1 MCYGADAIYARQ
13 SVDRADSI
21 SIESQIERCKAE
33 VINGPPQIFIDKGY
47 SGKNTDRPDF
57 QRMMA
62 EIQAGKI
69 RRVIVYRL
77 DRISRSTLDFATM
90 IEAFQ
95 KYNVDFSSTTEKFD
109 TGTPVG
115 KAMLMTVMVFA
126 QLERETIQQRVV
138 DAYLSRSRR
147 GFYMGGVVPFGF
159 QLEGTLIEGKKTKMY
174 AAIPEELKIVR
185 LVYELYAQ
193 PQVSL
198 GDVVKYLTAH
208 GVKRKDG
215 KDYTR
220 SGIRNIVVNP
230 AYVRADHS
238 IYEFYKAQGA
248 TVENDLSDFIG
259 INGAYL
265 YSGNG
270 NGAKT
275 TSLDSATLVLAPHEG
290 VVDSG
295 TWIKCRSKCLNNRM
309 VAKPIKAKATWL
321 AGKIKCASCGYALT
335 AKTYHCKTKKDNRYY
350 LCTHRYSSG
359 NCSFGSLD
367 ADVVDEAVYQEISKK
382 LSEFKTLS
390 RAEQKTANLQV
401 VKLTARIEQMDQEI
415 STLLDRIADAN
426 STVMSYINSRVA
438 ALDKEKKQLHAELLR
453 LSESDAG
460 SLKQISDY
468 MERWDEISLEDKMTV
483 VDCVIESIHAS
494 KEKIKIIWKI

>member
-1 MCYGADAIYARQ
+1 
-13 SVDRADSI
+13 
-21 SIESQIERCKAE
+21 
-33 VINGPPQIFIDKGY
+33 
-47 SGKNTDRPDF
+47 
-57 QRMMA
+57 
-62 EIQAGKI
+62 
-69 RRVIVYRL
+69 
-77 DRISRSTLDFATM
+77 
-90 IEAFQ
+90 
-95 KYNVDFSSTTEKFD
+95 
-109 TGTPVG
+109 
-115 KAMLMTVMVFA
+115 
-126 QLERETIQQRVV
+126 
-138 DAYLSRSRR
+138 
-147 GFYMGGVVPFGF
+147 
-159 QLEGTLIEGKKTKMY
+159 
-174 AAIPEELKIVR
+174 
-185 LVYELYAQ
+185 
-193 PQVSL
+193 
-198 GDVVKYLTAH
+198 
-208 GVKRKDG
+208 
-215 KDYTR
+215 
-220 SGIRNIVVNP
+220 
-230 AYVRADHS
+230 
-238 IYEFYKAQGA
+238 
-248 TVENDLSDFIG
+248 
-259 INGAYL
+259 
-265 YSGNG
+265 
-270 NGAKT
+270 
-275 TSLDSATLVLAPHEG
+275 
-290 VVDSG
+290 
-295 TWIKCRSKCLNNRM
+295 M

-453 LSESDAG
+453 LSESGSG